1 MPTITINGK
10 EYNLEDLTD
19 NAKQQVANLQFAN
32 NEIKKL
38 EGQIGIFKTA
48 SSVYSAALNKEIEE
62 IEK

>member
-10 EYNLEDLTD
+10 EYNVEDLTD
-19 NAKQQVANLQFAN
+19 NAKQQVANLQFTN

-48 SSVYSAALNKEIEE
+48 SSVYSAALNEE
-62 IEK
+62 IEKI